1 MKRSKS
7 LMICSVVLT
16 GVLAYVVF
24 RGQAIGQQAKP
35 SLPTPVSL
43 AVVTHTHGALDSV
56 SHTHGFILWSDG
68 TVKEKSLPGMSSRG
82 EARRR

>member
-1 MKRSKS
+1 MNRSK
-7 LMICSVVLT
+7 LLLVCSVGLA

-24 RGQAIGQQAKP
+24 RGRASAQQPKA
-35 SLPTPVSL
+35 PTPVSL
-43 AVVTHTHGALDSV
+43 AVVTHTHGTLDSV

-82 EARRR
+82 QARRR